1 MSRMEEYESLS
12 KEDLIRLLRES
23 RKDTER
29 LNFLGKQRSL
39 WYLHSMADRLYGQLN
54 AVISREEIDK
64 AMEQS

>member
-12 KEDLIRLLRES
+12 KEDLIRLLREA

-29 LNFLGKQRSL
+29 LNFLGNQRSF
-39 WYLHSMADRLYGQLN
+39 WYLHSMTDRLYGQLN